1 MEKFSDFQS
10 LSTKISDD
18 NILFARDYKRGEVY
32 YIGGHSVSTSRP
44 AIIVSNNEINK
55 SMKKVLVVY
64 LTKKQV
70 NPMSTRALILSTG
83 AESYA
88 LCEEVCPVS
97 IDAIGGYITTLSAK
111 EMLAVEEAILS
122 AFALQKHNESV
133 EVDCEIIE
141 EKDAIISQKDE
152 EIKRL
157 KATIDTLTIEKD
169 AVDEMYHT
177 LLSAI
182 VV

>member
-1 MEKFSDFQS
+1 MANFKDFQS
-10 LSTKISDD
+10 LSAKISDD
-18 NILFARDYKRGEVY
+18 NIMFIRDVKRGEVY
-32 YIGGHSVSTSRP
+32 YIGSQNHSTSRP

-55 SMKKVLVVY
+55 SFKKVLVVY
-64 LTKKQV
+64 LTKKTV
-70 NPMSTRALILSTG
+70 NPISSRALVLSTG

-97 IDAIGGYITTLSAK
+97 IDAIGDYITKLTQK
-111 EMLAVEEAILS
+111 EMQAVDEAILS
-122 AFALQKHNESV
+122 TFALEKYTEAA
-133 EVDCEIIE
+133 EVDIEIIE
-141 EKDAIISQKDE
+141 EKDTIISQKDE
-152 EIKRL
+152 EIRSL
-157 KATIDTLTIEKD
+157 KETIATLTVEKN

>member
-10 LSTKISDD
+10 LSTRISDD

-55 SMKKVLVVY
+55 SLKKVLVVY

-88 LCEEVCPVS
+88 LCEEVCPIS
-97 IDAIGGYITTLSAK
+97 IDAIGDYITKLTPK
-111 EMLAVEEAILS
+111 EMQAVDEAILS
-122 AFALQKHNESV
+122 TFALGKYTEAA
-133 EVDCEIIE
+133 EVDFEIIE
-141 EKDAIISQKDE
+141 ERDTIISQKDE
-152 EIKRL
+152 EIKNL
-157 KATIDTLTIEKD
+157 KKTIASLTIEKN